1 MILKGGK
8 KLANI
13 LAELIKLMRISRE
26 LLREKRYSSKNKT
39 DRIFMLMS
47 DELKNLSKK
56 DVWRI
61 RQRRM

>member
-56 DVWRI
+56 DI
-61 RQRRM
+61 LENSST